1 MRGALNSPFS
11 WFSAWAVEKGRGD
24 AWVSLTLRP
33 GSEPLFT
40 KIAPSLAE
48 LEETITPWICEYG
61 IRHTVTRRC
70 VEYMIQVADADHSGT
85 LDKQEVRP
93 S

>member
-1 MRGALNSPFS
+1 MRAALNSPFS
-11 WFSAWAVEKGRGD
+11 WFSAWAVNKGRGD
-24 AWVSLTLRP
+24 AWVQRAS
-33 GSEPLFT
+33 GFSEPLFT

-48 LEETITPWICEYG
+48 LEEAITPWICEHG

>member
-11 WFSAWAVEKGRGD
+11 WFSAWAVEKGQGN
-24 AWVSLTLRP
+24 AWVSLAEAGEMPR
-33 GSEPLFT
+33 FT

-48 LEETITPWICEYG
+48 LGEAITPWICEHG

-70 VEYMIQVADADHSGT
+70 VEYMLQVADADDSGT
-85 LDKQEVRP
+85 LNKQEVR
-93 S
+93 SS

>member
-1 MRGALNSPFS
+1 M
-11 WFSAWAVEKGRGD
+11 
-24 AWVSLTLRP
+24 SLTLRP

-40 KIAPSLAE
+40 KIAPSFAE
-48 LEETITPWICEYG
+48 LEEAITPWICEYG
-61 IRHTVTRRC
+61 IRHTVPRRC
-70 VEYMIQVADADHSGT
+70 VEYIFQVVDVDDSGT

>member
-1 MRGALNSPFS
+1 VRGALNSPFS
-11 WFSAWAVEKGRGD
+11 WFSAWAVEKGQKN

-40 KIAPSLAE
+40 EIAPSLAE
-48 LEETITPWICEYG
+48 LEDAITPWICEHD

-70 VEYMIQVADADHSGT
+70 AEYIFQVADADHSKT